1 VATLNYDEWLA
12 QVPESIKRDPLW
24 SFQVYP
30 KALMLSDLVWEDTD
44 RMMKDPRGRVI
55 ARQLVDSVGSICA
68 NIEEG
73 HGRGFGK
80 ENAYF
85 QRVALGS
92 ARESRGWY
100 YRGRRFLSLP
110 EPQSVRAPH
119 STARRNHR
127 CPGRLVGPT
136 TTIPKTLALHL
147 ASCTLHPASCI
158 LHPAPC
164 ILHPAPCILHLAP
177 CILHPAPCILHPAP
191 CILHPASCTLHPASC
206 ILHPASCILLPCTH
220 CY

>member
-1 VATLNYDEWLA
+1 LNYAEWLA
-12 QVPESIKRDPLW
+12 GVPESIRRDPLW
-24 SFQVYP
+24 NFQVYP
-30 KALMLSDLVWEDTD
+30 KVLLLSDLAWEDTD

-100 YRGRRFLSLP
+100 YRGRRFLTT
-110 EPQSVRAPH
+110 EVFD
-119 STARRNHR
+119 HR
-127 CPGRLVGPT
+127 IQLLDEIIAALVLSSGQQRQYR
-136 TTIPKTLALHL
+136 KQ
-147 ASCTLHPASCI
+147 
-158 LHPAPC
+158 
-164 ILHPAPCILHLAP
+164 
-177 CILHPAPCILHPAP
+177 
-191 CILHPASCTLHPASC
+191 
-206 ILHPASCILLPCTH
+206 
-220 CY
+220 